1 MKSLGE
7 LIEEAKDAREL
18 KRALSVQMTL
28 SGMAVAQ
35 VGELLHVTPQYVRK
49 WQGATRQEAA
59 TRYGWAIRGA
69 RVI

>member
-1 MKSLGE
+1 MRCVIEGALRGEDSRNSLGE

-35 VGELLHVTPQYVRK
+35 VGELLHVTPQ
-49 WQGATRQEAA
+49 
-59 TRYGWAIRGA
+59 
-69 RVI
+69 